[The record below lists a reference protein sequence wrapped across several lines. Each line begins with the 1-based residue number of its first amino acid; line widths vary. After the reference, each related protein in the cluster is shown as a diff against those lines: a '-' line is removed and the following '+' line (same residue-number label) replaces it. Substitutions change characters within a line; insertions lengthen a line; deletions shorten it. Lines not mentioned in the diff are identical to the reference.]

1 LDAKYATA
9 FELGRLLLSVAAR
22 ATLLDVLCRMENRGL
37 MVVSPSSLEVLLQT
51 DDAERLVRKWFP
63 DDALRTSLPERFFQY
78 VRGIVD
84 LQPWTAHSSL
94 YTVSKNHEVLLIEF
108 SRIGMAAPEFSKA
121 CLISMREAHPR
132 RSAPSSWM
140 EQLTAQQ
147 FKVASEI
154 VVRGAS
160 DKDISRALKCEV
172 ATVKRHVREV
182 LRRMEVK
189 TRLEL
194 CVLAHRYH

>member
-1 LDAKYATA
+1 
-9 FELGRLLLSVAAR
+9 
-22 ATLLDVLCRMENRGL
+22 MENRGL
-37 MVVSPSSLEVLLQT
+37 MVVSLSNLEVLLQT
-51 DDAERLVRKWFP
+51 DEAERLVRKWFP
-63 DDALRTSLPERFFQY
+63 DDALRASLPERFFQY
-78 VRGIVD
+78 VRGVVD
-84 LQPWTAHSSL
+84 LQPWTMHSNL
-94 YTVSKNHEVLLIEF
+94 DTVRKNHEVLLTEF
-108 SRIGMAAPEFSKA
+108 TRISMAAPEFSKA
-121 CLISMREAHPR
+121 CLVSMREVHPH
-132 RSAPSSWM
+132 RSAPWSWM

-194 CVLAHRYH
+194 CVLANRYH